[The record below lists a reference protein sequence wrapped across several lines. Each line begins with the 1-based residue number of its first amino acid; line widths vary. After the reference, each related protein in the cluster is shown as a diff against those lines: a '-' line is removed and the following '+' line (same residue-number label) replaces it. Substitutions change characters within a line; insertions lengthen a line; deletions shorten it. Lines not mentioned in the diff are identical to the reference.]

1 MKARQNIVSQILI
14 LSSVILISL
23 MFYSTIFAETRKFEG
38 KGDSPLE
45 TYDMRVARGLAI
57 KRGVREALEA
67 AVESQLNP
75 KVFREKYDLLDK
87 AILSS
92 PEKFVTGTT
101 VISEGKVE
109 KKYRVSVSAEI
120 DLTKLR
126 AALTQVGLLLP
137 PEKMP
142 TWMVIIPEKVGEQPQ
157 RSTWINGQA
166 SIAESEFGDIIK
178 RYGYRIVKPGEGRS
192 LSSDIANTPEEH
204 LSDLQAAAAQMG
216 ATHIL
221 LGESEFHSAGGV
233 TRKEYT
239 LGTARIHIKAIETAT
254 GNAVGEAAQNTSLE
268 LIGTNSMDKLVI
280 SAACHKLKDEVWGWL
295 NKANPTGATGFN
307 EVFLRFS
314 GFLTYADYSA
324 VVTALEENI
333 PGVRKVTL
341 RSMARGEAE
350 IEVRYFGEAAELAKK
365 LTDYKF
371 SGFYLEKGGEEDGK
385 IVLKVVPRP
394 D

>member
-1 MKARQNIVSQILI
+1 MKMKPVSYR
-14 LSSVILISL
+14 VIAVFFVTCL
-23 MFYSTIFAETRKFEG
+23 FAFAAFAEVRKFEG

-126 AALTQVGLLLP
+126 AALAQVGLLLP

-142 TWMVIIPEKVGEQPQ
+142 AWMVIIPEKVGDQSQ
-157 RSTWINGQA
+157 RSTWINGQP

-192 LSSDIANTPEEH
+192 LSSKIANSPEEH
-204 LSDLQAAAAQMG
+204 LSDLQAAAGQMG

-221 LGESEFHSAGGV
+221 VGESDFHSGGGV

-239 LGTARIHIKAIETAT
+239 LGTARIHIKAIEAAT

-268 LIGTNSMDKLVI
+268 LVGTDSMDKLVI
-280 SAACHKLKDEVWGWL
+280 SAVCYNLRDEVWSWL
-295 NKANPTGATGFN
+295 NKANPTGAAGFN
-307 EVFLRFS
+307 ELYLRFS

-324 VVTALEENI
+324 VVATLEENI

-341 RSMARGEAE
+341 RSLARGEAE
-350 IEVRYFGEAAELAKK
+350 IAVRYFGEATELAKK

-371 SGFYLEKGGEEDGK
+371 SGFYLEKGGEEEGK
-385 IVLKVVPRP
+385 ILIKVVPRP